1 LSARRATPRPRWRI
15 SARPWSSIR
24 ATPVHTRR

>member
-1 LSARRATPRPRWRI
+1 MKTATNVDLL

-24 ATPVHTRR
+24 IALGKHSVGVT